1 VFPRP
6 NAKSPQRYTHTPN
19 LQGKTLAKPLER
31 DFKLIFK
38 MIIEFKKNV
47 LLIGTI
53 CAICIFA
60 TAHNIAAQT
69 IQFQSGSC
77 ELSKVVEFGRGDVNK
92 WIHVD
97 FKYAMNDDIEGK
109 DVTKALIN
117 EFCGKGEFVVKTKRY
132 QYYRLDI
139 KLDEQKEIP
148 KNGEMTVVIL
158 IPNTIEIDSIN
169 FVIDK
174 QSVSLKGMQQPLVS
188 STSSILSINS
198 PNARNILFGGRLES
212 TLKQDEA
219 TQEATQ
225 RKRRKRR

>member
-1 VFPRP
+1 
-6 NAKSPQRYTHTPN
+6 
-19 LQGKTLAKPLER
+19 
-31 DFKLIFK
+31 
-38 MIIEFKKNV
+38 M
-47 LLIGTI
+47 
-53 CAICIFA
+53 
-60 TAHNIAAQT
+60 
-69 IQFQSGSC
+69 
-77 ELSKVVEFGRGDVNK
+77 SKVVEFGRGDVNK

-139 KLDEQKEIP
+139 KLDEQKEEIPKNGEKIVVETKIDYDYEQKEIP

-219 TQEATQ
+219 TQ
-225 RKRRKRR
+225 RKRRNRR